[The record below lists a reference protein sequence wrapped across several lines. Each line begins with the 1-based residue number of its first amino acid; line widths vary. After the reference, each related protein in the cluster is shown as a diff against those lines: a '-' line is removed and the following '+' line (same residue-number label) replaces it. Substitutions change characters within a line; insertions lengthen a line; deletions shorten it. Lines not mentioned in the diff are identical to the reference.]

1 MPSALTC
8 SDPFDGLET
17 TVTVLTSRSPSGS
30 ESLSVS
36 ENVTAVSNAVSA
48 LSLTALGDCSDPG
61 GGGSCVPTCMV
72 TVAVSSPPLPSDI
85 L

>member
-30 ESLSVS
+30 ESLFVR

-48 LSLTALGDCSDPG
+48 LSATALGGCSDPG
-61 GGGSCVPTCMV
+61 CGGSCVPTCMV